1 MHKKGDNLSRVPP
14 FVSPKGICLIHLVVY
29 FIGVYKL
36 TFLSK
41 HGIEHIICVLFILYN
56 IIVLYL
62 FMNLKEFLKL
72 NPVIQQAELA
82 NLMYPNTKSAR
93 TKLSNKL
100 NNKVVGSGTQ
110 RILRKDEQ
118 DAKRALEIV
127 RDRIN
132 EFIEQS

>member
-1 MHKKGDNLSRVPP
+1 
-14 FVSPKGICLIHLVVY
+14 
-29 FIGVYKL
+29 
-36 TFLSK
+36 
-41 HGIEHIICVLFILYN
+41 
-56 IIVLYL
+56 
-62 FMNLKEFLKL
+62 MNLKEFLKL

>member
-1 MHKKGDNLSRVPP
+1 
-14 FVSPKGICLIHLVVY
+14 
-29 FIGVYKL
+29 
-36 TFLSK
+36 
-41 HGIEHIICVLFILYN
+41 
-56 IIVLYL
+56 
-62 FMNLKEFLKL
+62 MNLKEFLKL
-72 NPVIQQAELA
+72 NPVIQQTELA

-118 DAKRALEIV
+118 DAKRALEVV

>member
-1 MHKKGDNLSRVPP
+1 
-14 FVSPKGICLIHLVVY
+14 
-29 FIGVYKL
+29 
-36 TFLSK
+36 
-41 HGIEHIICVLFILYN
+41 
-56 IIVLYL
+56 
-62 FMNLKEFLKL
+62 MNLKEFLKL
-72 NPVIQQAELA
+72 NPVIQQTELA

-118 DAKRALEIV
+118 DAKRALKIV

-132 EFIEQS
+132 EFIEES